1 MENGEPKSLAQGMRE
16 NPFMY
21 RSIHSIYKGWI
32 ICCCIFVPQMIVGK
46 ELFDCN
52 FYGFGCLGR

>member
-1 MENGEPKSLAQGMRE
+1 MENGELKSLAQGMRE

-32 ICCCIFVPQMIVGK
+32 ICCCIFVPQMNSLIATFTVSVV
-46 ELFDCN
+46 
-52 FYGFGCLGR
+52 